1 MELRTTQLA
10 KDIMPKK
17 QTARDFLDRFE
28 RDCRK
33 RFKFLEEEFGFKPPK
48 RQRMS
53 VFCSLTYQN
62 ETTAVEV
69 SLEPTEGG
77 VFVLVSRLLNGEI
90 SKYPIFVTRKAT
102 LHSFYLDDLVR
113 LRRPD
118 AARRQAS
125 LDLVSGREI
134 AKSLAE
140 RSPTARPCRRYPEGR
155 LCGVFGIGEDRES
168 SLTQLNHS

>member
-1 MELRTTQLA
+1 MEWRTALA

-77 VFVLVSRLLNGEI
+77 VFVLVSRLINGEI
-90 SKYPIFVTRKAT
+90 PKYPIFVTRKMT

-125 LDLVSGREI
+125 VDLDSGREI
-134 AKSLAE
+134 AKSLAQSAAQLRE
-140 RSPTARPCRRYPEGR
+140 LAEDILKGDFAVFSELEKIVKARIPKR
-155 LCGVFGIGEDRES
+155 
-168 SLTQLNHS
+168 NHS